1 MMRSVV
7 ISMRLPP
14 NAAYCAAWNS
24 SFLTTFGR
32 LSGSR
37 EPTSRDGAG
46 HDARAKI
53 VPVVIPVVIPVFD
66 PAIVA
71 PGGPIGIMACSYGI
85 FAHIM
90 YGRLER
96 HPALSCTDGYG
107 YRRRPKAEG

>member
-37 EPTSRDGAG
+37 SPTSRDGAG

-53 VPVVIPVVIPVFD
+53 VPVVIPVFD

-85 FAHIM
+85 FAHMAGWSGIQPC
-90 YGRLER
+90 R
-96 HPALSCTDGYG
+96 ALMDMDNG
-107 YRRRPKAEG
+107 AAQN